1 MMADLMVDTTVQA
14 PRTASPLRIR
24 SLQLPADMAQLRPCV
39 AELEPVLR
47 VIISEAGCAANGQ
60 FSVFA
65 AARQSATRLLT
76 PWLAQTLL
84 LPLRFGEKILRSV
97 HIPAIRLTP
106 LAPYGVLS
114 ESDAVALLRWLREH
128 QANHAIVLTDVPT
141 NTALYAGLSQAESMG
156 YMLIKNDPDAHLH
169 HRFRASFAEFFSEL
183 STKYR
188 TQLRKKEKAFGE
200 RLGTSFVLNEYRLP
214 DEVKS
219 FLDAANAINRQTY
232 QFRLFGESVDN
243 DGASVASGRRAA
255 LAGAFRSFILW
266 HGDIPLCFILG
277 HQRADG
283 TYEHRQTGYDPAWRD
298 IAPGIVCNLL
308 MLRHLYAVDRPML
321 LDFGSGDADYKRLFS
336 NESCMTAN
344 PVLVPRRPRY
354 MLAVW
359 TFRFFDTA
367 NALAVRTLQKL
378 GLKEW
383 IKRQLRRAN

>member
-1 MMADLMVDTTVQA
+1 MKASLIVNSAVQA
-14 PRTASPLRIR
+14 LKTTSPLQIT
-24 SLQLPADMAQLRPCV
+24 SLQLPADLAQLRPC
-39 AELEPVLR
+39 ATELKSLLG
-47 VIISEAGCAANGQ
+47 VIISEAGCAENGQ

-65 AARQSATRLLT
+65 ADRQCATCLLA
-76 PWLAQTLL
+76 PWVAQTLQ
-84 LPLRFGEKILRSV
+84 LPLRLGEKVVRSIC
-97 HIPAIRLTP
+97 IPAIRLTP
-106 LAPYGVLS
+106 LAPDGVLS
-114 ESDAVALLRWLREH
+114 DSDALALLRWLREH
-128 QANHAIVLTDVPT
+128 EANRAVVLTDVPT
-141 NTALYAGLSQAESMG
+141 TTALYAGLSQARSMG
-156 YMLIKNDPDAHLH
+156 YMLIKNDPHAHHL
-169 HRFRASFAEFFSEL
+169 HRFRGDFAAFFSEL
-183 STKYR
+183 GTKYR
-188 TQLRKKEKAFGE
+188 TQLRKKEKTFGE
-200 RLGTSFVLNEYRLP
+200 RLGTSFVLKEYRLP
-214 DEVKS
+214 DEVKP
-219 FLDAANAINRQTY
+219 FLDAASTINRQTY

-255 LAGAFRSFILW
+255 FVGAFRSFILW

-308 MLRHLYAVDRPML
+308 MLRHLYTVDRPVL

-354 MLAVW
+354 MLAIW
-359 TFRFFDTA
+359 TFRFFDTS

-383 IKRQLRRAN
+383 IKRKLRRAK